1 MTIEYDEKGK
11 FFTDVVTKTPISV
24 MIQTVTHRIH
34 GNIHVTRDQR
44 LKDELDL
51 PEKFVAV
58 TDATVYSTDDRI
70 LYQSRFLAVQRDEI
84 IWVLPDSEAVDS
96 SKGNGE

>member
-1 MTIEYDEKGK
+1 MTFEYDENGK
-11 FFTDVVTKTPISV
+11 FFTDVVTKTPIPV

-51 PEKFVAV
+51 PEKFVAI
-58 TDATVYSTDDRI
+58 TDAIIYSSDDRV
-70 LYQSRFLAVQRDEI
+70 LYQGRFLAVQKDEI
-84 IWVLPDSEAVDS
+84 IWVLPDSEAVPTS
-96 SKGNGE
+96 TGNNE